1 MKFEQFLNEKLADDL
16 TPDQMDKYWKAIH
29 AYNSWKKNKKNSM
42 KVKNQLAYIYHE
54 FPLDDR
60 AKGKIRSLIDT
71 IATYLET
78 GEDTTVIKHR
88 EQKETPA
95 EAKPVEVE
103 YDASDYQEFELTQDF
118 LEKAFNK
125 FNEKYFE
132 NKLAPIPL
140 KIVEM
145 AENGKFTY
153 VANYYGRKFDP
164 IEIKINPN
172 CNQSFSLFRNVLVH
186 EMLHYYVHTY
196 YLPDEDTWAKALCE
210 ALRGKRKKSLAT
222 LGCSDSTCHGGDW
235 LKLAKKLNSTYKELA
250 ITRNTFISYND
261 NKDKL
266 NVIEQLKDAYIVD
279 YYYKSWGGHTQHN
292 EMIMTSQNFNKLYE
306 VIKIHRIKLTDENY
320 RELED
325 FFNLYNINVYNGAT
339 GYLKYGKIE
348 NPIAIASFP
357 IRDLN
362 TVTVNYLGDNMYKQI
377 LHTKAV
383 KMKEFGQ
390 IHFYEEPKTE
400 IEQKT
405 ETKTESTELD
415 FKTWLN
421 EKTNPKWDLKK
432 LKALGLSDEEIEAL
446 LNGEANEVCSI
457 S

>member
-16 TPDQMDKYWKAIH
+16 TPEQMDKYWKAIH

-54 FPLDDR
+54 YPLDDR

-71 IATYLET
+71 IGTYLQT

-88 EQKETPA
+88 EQKET
-95 EAKPVEVE
+95 KPVEVQ
-103 YDASDYQEFELTQDF
+103 YDASEYQEIELNQEF

-125 FNEKYFE
+125 FNEKYFD
-132 NKLAPIPL
+132 NKLNPIPL
-140 KIVEM
+140 KIMDME
-145 AENGKFTY
+145 ENGKFTY
-153 VANYYGRKFDP
+153 IIHYYDKKFEP
-164 IEIKINPN
+164 IEIKINPR
-172 CNQSFSLFRNVLVH
+172 CKQSFSLFRNVLVH
-186 EMLHYYVHTY
+186 EMLHYYVSTY

-222 LGCSDSTCHGGDW
+222 LGCSPSTCHGGEW

-250 ITRNTFISYND
+250 ITRNTFISYSE
-261 NKDKL
+261 NKDKV
-266 NVIEQLKDAYIVD
+266 NVIEQLKDAYVVD
-279 YYYKSWGGHTQHN
+279 YYYKAWGGHTHHHP
-292 EMIMTSQNFNKLYE
+292 MIMTSQNFNKLYE
-306 VIKIHRIKLTDENY
+306 VIKNHRIKLTDENKSQ
-320 RELED
+320 LED
-325 FFNLYNINVYNGAT
+325 FLYSYNILVYNGST

-348 NPIAIASFP
+348 NPVAIASFP
-357 IRDLN
+357 IKDLN
-362 TVTVNYLGDNMYKQI
+362 RITADFMADNMYKQI

-400 IEQKT
+400 TNT